1 MEYQPLQ
8 YKLPLQ
14 PTRRQKARS
23 GFVGRSRNP
32 FGPLPGKQTQL
43 GDFFSNMGIRDEL
56 PVEEEGKFTS

>member
-32 FGPLPGKQTQL
+32 FGPLPGKQTL
-43 GDFFSNMGIRDEL
+43 LADFFSNVGIGDKL
-56 PVEEEGKFTS
+56 AVEEEREFGG